1 MADKSRDVI
10 GNIWAFFD
18 KTSNATELAIDKVAL
33 DVETLGMS
41 CNDASLFLFLLLLLL
56 LLLLDDLL

>member
-1 MADKSRDVI
+1 MAEKSRDVI

-18 KTSNATELAIDKVAL
+18 KTSNATELTIDKVAL

-41 CNDASLFLFLLLLLL
+41 CNDSSLFLLLLFFFFVVVVVVG
-56 LLLLDDLL
+56 